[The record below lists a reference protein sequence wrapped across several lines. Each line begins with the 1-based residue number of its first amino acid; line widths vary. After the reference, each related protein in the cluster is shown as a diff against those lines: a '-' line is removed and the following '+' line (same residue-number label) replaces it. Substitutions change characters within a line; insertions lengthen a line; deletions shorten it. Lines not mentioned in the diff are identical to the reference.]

1 MTTAICT
8 TASGATA
15 SRINWKRMLHMF
27 MSFLA
32 MFLAVTLFTSCKKG
46 AGDLK
51 KGFSSME
58 KGKYEDARKSFK
70 ESAEKGNTDAQ
81 MMLAVCYAVGM
92 GVEEPDLEEAEK
104 QLKKAAKA
112 EDPVA
117 QAAYGMLLLSQSA
130 GDKEAKE
137 DAADYIEKSAKQD
150 CVFGQLALAL
160 YSAEEEHDMD
170 AALKNLKK
178 VAEHSLTK
186 KKIFL
191 DDAKMGLVKYAL
203 EEYADTKD
211 DDVVEGILE
220 VIPLDKFTVTDLCIV
235 GSQGALYVLY
245 SVGMDDIEADKE
257 EAEKWLKKAKK
268 NGLPKQYVA
277 ALKIV
282 VAQLQKEQKEREE
295 MRKKYSSYDDDDY
308 YYGPAKAVEAA
319 EKASL
324 YDDDDYDY

>member
-1 MTTAICT
+1 M
-8 TASGATA
+8 TASGTVT
-15 SRINWKRMLHMF
+15 SRINWKRTFRMF

-32 MFLAVTLFTSCKKG
+32 MFLAATLFTSCKKG

-51 KGFSSME
+51 KGISSME
-58 KGKYEDARKSFK
+58 KGKYEDARKSFE

-81 MMLAVCYAVGM
+81 MMLAVSYALGM
-92 GVEEPDLEEAEK
+92 GADQNLEKAEK

-117 QAAYGMLLLSQSA
+117 QAAYGMLLLAQSD

-137 DAADYIEKSAKQD
+137 DAVDFIEKSAKQD

-160 YSAEEEHDMD
+160 YNVEEEHDMD
-170 AALKNLKK
+170 TALKNLKK

-191 DDAKMGLVKYAL
+191 DDAKMGLVKFAL

-220 VIPLDKFTVTDLCIV
+220 VIPLDKFTVTDICIV
-235 GSQGALYVLY
+235 GSQSALYVLY

-277 ALKIV
+277 ALKIA

-295 MRKKYSSYDDDDY
+295 MRKKYSSYDDDDDY
-308 YYGPAKAVEAA
+308 DMPAM
-319 EKASL
+319 KASR
-324 YDDDDYDY
+324 YDDDDDYDY